1 MANGRIPNAVP
12 FGDDEQ
18 DAILAEAMSGSEFSF
33 TAFQEAEEREQA
45 MRLNEALQ
53 AQEENQS
60 IHPKNPFLQ
69 PAAGATSSAASTN
82 PTTASQI

>member
-45 MRLNEALQ
+45 MRLNEAL
-53 AQEENQS
+53 
-60 IHPKNPFLQ
+60 
-69 PAAGATSSAASTN
+69 
-82 PTTASQI
+82 